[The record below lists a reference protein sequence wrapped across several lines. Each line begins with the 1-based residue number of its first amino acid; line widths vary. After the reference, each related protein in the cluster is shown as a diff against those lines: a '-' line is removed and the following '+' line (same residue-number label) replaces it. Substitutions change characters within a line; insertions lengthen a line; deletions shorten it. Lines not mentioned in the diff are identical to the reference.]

1 MKKKHTNNKPKD
13 EKNTSS
19 TNINWFPG
27 HMAKTR
33 RMMSESLKITD
44 VAAEI
49 LDARIPVSSRNP
61 EIDKILQNKPRM
73 IVLNKS
79 DMSDPAMNRRWIA
92 YFKNKGI
99 AAVEV
104 SCATGKGINEISKY
118 ATEVLK
124 EKTERDKARGIN
136 RSVKIMLCGIPNVGK
151 SSFINRVAGKAIT
164 KTGDRPGVT
173 RGKQWIRLSG
183 GVELLDMPGILW
195 PKFESE
201 TVALNLAFTGAI
213 KDEIM
218 DMEEL
223 ACSLIGVL
231 KTDYAK
237 NLVERY
243 KLDDI
248 SELENYEILEMIARK
263 RGFLMSGGVTDTLRA
278 ANILL
283 DEFRST
289 RLGNITLEKPGAV
302 L

>member
-1 MKKKHTNNKPKD
+1 MKKKNTKNT
-13 EKNTSS
+13 EKNPDS

-61 EIDKILQNKPRM
+61 EIDKILRDKPR
-73 IVLNKS
+73 IVILNKS
-79 DMSDPAMNRRWIA
+79 DMSDSNMNRRWIE
-92 YFKNKGI
+92 YFKDKGI
-99 AAVEV
+99 AAAEV

-118 ATEVLK
+118 ATEVLR

-151 SSFINRVAGKAIT
+151 SSFINRVAGKALT

-195 PKFESE
+195 PKFESHA
-201 TVALNLAFTGAI
+201 VALNLAFTGAI

-231 KTDYAK
+231 RTDYAQ
-237 NLVERY
+237 NLAERY

-248 SELENYEILEMIARK
+248 GGLENYEILEMIAKK

-289 RLGNITLEKPGAV
+289 RLGRITLEKPGAV